1 MMSQVYFLELVYLTL
16 SGMLLLSDSHGVK
29 FPILLSLRYAFRQMR
44 WYRVLMTAGGFV
56 LGLLSMFVPYEPGP
70 ALLGDFVVTL
80 TIFPLVVWFFS
91 WSRQLAQRPKKGAT
105 VVDEAALVIEQN
117 KRLCGKIVF
126 VVAVVHFFVP
136 MIVLL

>member
-1 MMSQVYFLELVYLTL
+1 M
-16 SGMLLLSDSHGVK
+16 
-29 FPILLSLRYAFRQMR
+29 
-44 WYRVLMTAGGFV
+44 
-56 LGLLSMFVPYEPGP
+56 
-70 ALLGDFVVTL
+70 VTL